1 MALGLVGAILAGACS
16 SSGSDGGRT
25 AGGASGGDRLVE
37 RLTVALPRDA
47 GPITP
52 FSDAAEPGIIELVY
66 DKLLSPSPYVD
77 APQPWL
83 ADQVRAVDP
92 STWEVTVR
100 QGVTWQD
107 GVPFTSADVAFTFE
121 YFRKTPGGRYTH
133 HVSDVP
139 NIERIEEVDAATL
152 RFRCAY
158 PCPDLG
164 PVTLADLP
172 IIPRHLWQDVTQPA
186 TFTGLP
192 IGTGPYRLVDYD
204 RARGYRFEANPT
216 YFAGAPLVRE
226 LVMPIIEDASATF
239 TALQTGEIDVA
250 TRSVPPELIEQY
262 KNDRDIHLATVKPLE
277 WVELRLNFRRS
288 PFDVPE
294 VRRALSRAV
303 DRRDLLAT
311 VQLDHGRQAT
321 RGYPHPNSP
330 WTDPSLSTPT
340 DPAEARRLLDGAG
353 LTDRDGDGVR
363 QRADG
368 SALTFTIKTTGS
380 EPTHVRAAGLVAD
393 HLAAVG
399 IRATVQ
405 TLDAGG
411 FNALFRT
418 YDFDMAVGQIGAHGV
433 ADPTQFIMSHRAGYL
448 WQSPSLAYPEWDA
461 LFERWKAASTL
472 PDRKALLF
480 QMEQLFNRQPT
491 AIPLFYPDGQR
502 AFRAGSYGRW
512 VESPGFAIVHKWSF
526 LPIDVG
532 RRANA
537 ISQEF
542 R

>member
-1 MALGLVGAILAGACS
+1 MASACS
-16 SSGSDGGRT
+16 SSG
-25 AGGASGGDRLVE
+25 GGDGDRAGSGEGQTTVE

-52 FSDAAEPGIIELVY
+52 FSDAIEPGIIELVY

-83 ADQVRAVDP
+83 ADEVRAVDP
-92 STWEVTVR
+92 STWEVRIR

-107 GVPFTSADVAFTFE
+107 GVPFTAADVAFTFE

-139 NIERIEEVDAATL
+139 NIEVIEEVDAATL

-164 PVTLADLP
+164 PITLADLP
-172 IIPRHLWQDVTQPA
+172 IIPRHLWQEVTQPSS
-186 TFTGLP
+186 FTGLP
-192 IGTGPYRLVDYD
+192 VGTGPYRVVDYD
-204 RARGYRFEANPT
+204 RARGYRFEANAG
-216 YFAGAPLVRE
+216 YFAGAPRVRE

-250 TRSVPPELIEQY
+250 TRPVPPELVEQFS
-262 KNDRDIHLATVKPLE
+262 NDGNIRLAKVKPLE

-303 DRRDLLAT
+303 DRRDLLDT
-311 VQLDHGRQAT
+311 VQLGQGRQAT
-321 RGYPHPNSP
+321 KGYPHPDSP
-330 WTDPSLSTPT
+330 WTDPTLSTPT
-340 DPAEARRLLDGAG
+340 DPAEARRLLDAAG

-363 QRADG
+363 QRPDG
-368 SALTFTIKTTGS
+368 SPLAFTIKTTGS
-380 EPTHVRAAGLVAD
+380 EPTHVRASQLLVD
-393 HLAAVG
+393 QLAAVG

-405 TLDAGG
+405 TQDAGG
-411 FNALFRT
+411 FNSLFRT
-418 YDFDMAVGQIGAHGV
+418 YDFDMAVGSISAHGV

-448 WQSPSLAYPEWDA
+448 WQLSIPYPEWDV

-472 PDRKALLF
+472 AERKGLLF

-502 AFRAGSYGRW
+502 AFRSTSYDGW

-526 LPIDVG
+526 LPVAVG
-532 RRANA
+532 RRTRA

>member
-1 MALGLVGAILAGACS
+1 MMAGACS
-16 SSGSDGGRT
+16 SSGRGDGDS
-25 AGGASGGDRLVE
+25 AGGQADVNVDRL
-37 RLTVALPRDA
+37 TIALPRDA

-52 FSDAAEPGIIELVY
+52 FSDAAEPGVIELVY

-77 APQPWL
+77 SPQPWL
-83 ADQVRAVDP
+83 ADQVRAVDA
-92 STWEVTVR
+92 STWEVKVR

-107 GVPFTSADVAFTFE
+107 GTPFTSADVAFTFE
-121 YFRKTPGGRYTH
+121 YFGRVPGGRYTH

-139 NIERIEEVDAATL
+139 TIDRIEEVDAANV
-152 RFRCAY
+152 RFHCAY

-164 PVTLADLP
+164 PITLADLP
-172 IIPRHLWQDVTQPA
+172 IIPKHIWQGVAQPA

-192 IGTGPYRLVDYD
+192 VGTGPYRLVDYD

-216 YFAGAPLVRE
+216 YFAGVPRVRE
-226 LVMPIIEDASATF
+226 LVMPVIEDASATF
-239 TALQTGEIDVA
+239 TALQTGEIDAA
-250 TRSVPPELIEQY
+250 TRSVPPELIEQF
-262 KNDRDIHLATVKPLE
+262 KSDRNIKLATVRPLE
-277 WVELRLNFRRS
+277 WVELRVNFRRG

-294 VRRALSRAV
+294 FRRALSRAV

-311 VQLDHGRQAT
+311 VQLGKGREAT
-321 RGYPHPNSP
+321 KGYPHPDSP
-330 WTDPSLSTPT
+330 WTDPTLSTPT

-353 LTDRDGDGVR
+353 LTDRDGDGIR

-368 SALTFTIKTTGS
+368 SPLTFTIKTTGS
-380 EPTHVRAAGLVAD
+380 EPTHVRASQLLVD
-393 HLAAVG
+393 QLAAVG

-418 YDFDMAVGQIGAHGV
+418 YDFDMAVGLIGAHGV

-448 WQSPSLAYPEWDA
+448 WQPTIPYPEWDT

-502 AFRAGSYGRW
+502 AFRTTSYNGW